1 MSSAAQKDDRL
12 DPEYPN
18 PCYPRAC
25 AIQSCLQ
32 KSGFDQSKCEGLIDD
47 LYRCCAKFY
56 QQRGT
61 DAEAD
66 SCPIPSVVERR
77 IKRMESEGKG
87 GAGGSLYET
96 KKR

>member
-1 MSSAAQKDDRL
+1 MAAPSSKEELDR
-12 DPEYPN
+12 EHPN

-32 KSGFDQSKCEGLIDD
+32 KSGFDQARCEHLIDD

-56 QQRGT
+56 RQRGT

-66 SCPIPSVVERR
+66 SCPIPSVVDRR
-77 IKRMESEGKG
+77 IRRMEQEGKG
-87 GAGGSLYET
+87 GAGGSLLET

>member
-1 MSSAAQKDDRL
+1 MPFQRSKDEL
-12 DPEYPN
+12 DPDHPN

-32 KSGFDQSKCEGLIDD
+32 KSGFDQSRCESLIDD

-56 QQRGT
+56 QQRGN

-66 SCPIPSVVERR
+66 SCPIPTVVQRR
-77 IKRMESEGKG
+77 IHNMQHDAKRRD
-87 GAGGSLYET
+87 GGSLLET

>member
-1 MSSAAQKDDRL
+1 MPAQRPNDEL
-12 DPEYPN
+12 DPSHPN

-32 KSGFDQSKCEGLIDD
+32 RSGFDQSRCEHLIDD

-56 QQRGT
+56 QQRGK

-77 IKRMESEGKG
+77 IRKMEQEGKG
-87 GAGGSLYET
+87 GAGGSLLET
-96 KKR
+96 KMR

>member
-1 MSSAAQKDDRL
+1 MPSQRSKDEL
-12 DPEYPN
+12 GPEHPN

-32 KSGFDQSKCEGLIDD
+32 RSGFDQSRCEHLIDD

-56 QQRGT
+56 QQRGKG
-61 DAEAD
+61 AEAD
-66 SCPIPSVVERR
+66 SCPIASLVDRR
-77 IKRMESEGKG
+77 IRKMEEEGKG
-87 GAGGSLYET
+87 GAGGSLLET